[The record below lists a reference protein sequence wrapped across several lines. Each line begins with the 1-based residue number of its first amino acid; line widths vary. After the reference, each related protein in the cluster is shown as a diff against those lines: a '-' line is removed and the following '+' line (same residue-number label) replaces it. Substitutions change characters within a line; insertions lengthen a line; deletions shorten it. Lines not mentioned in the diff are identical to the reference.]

1 MEEGYYIQDV
11 RRYIGNSVVWWAVGG
26 HGYTTDLKKAWRVSK
41 EKAISIT
48 SCRSTDVVWPRDF
61 IDAGVELHF
70 DADNLRGNISLSGRR
85 LHDAESA

>member
-41 EKAISIT
+41 EKGIIYLTPS
-48 SCRSTDVVWPRDF
+48 
-61 IDAGVELHF
+61 E
-70 DADNLRGNISLSGRR
+70 
-85 LHDAESA
+85 AE